1 MNLATAL
8 VTDFY
13 LAQQACDNAARYL
26 YAETSMG
33 PLPTPAINRMTDE
46 LFELDEQYA
55 LAHNA
60 LMRALSDMLTPENA
74 MLHTVALVWAKQS
87 YEANDYFNE

>member
-8 VTDFY
+8 VTDLY
-13 LAQQACDNAARYL
+13 RAQQACNNAAIDFHNFL
-26 YAETSMG
+26 DTHV
-33 PLPTPAINRMTDE
+33 PTTDDAKIF
-46 LFELDEQYA
+46 LFELDEEYA